1 MTREELRNNYA
12 KEMFQTHNSFGG
24 SFNSAEWRVL
34 DSQVTLLF
42 RDYANSDYD

>member
-1 MTREELRNNYA
+1 MKITKENA
-12 KEMFQTHNSFGG
+12 KELFQTHNSFGG
-24 SFNSAEWRVL
+24 SFNSVEWRVL